1 MLTTLSLSGYRSLRN
16 ISLELDALNIVTGP
30 NGSGKSSLYRA
41 LRLLAE
47 IAQGGVV
54 RLLALEGG
62 VDSALWAGPG
72 KGPISIRLGYATDDY
87 GYAIDLGLPIP
98 IDGSMFNFDPVI
110 KTESMWVGQVLRPRN
125 ELARRGGP
133 MAKVRDSS
141 HNWQVVLTDLAP
153 FDSMMTHA
161 GDPQKTRELLM
172 LREFMRNWRFYDHFR
187 TDRDAPVRQPQIG
200 TRTPVLSSDGH
211 DLAAAIRT
219 IFEIGFVEDFNAALE
234 DAFPGAD
241 VSISTNGAHFELS
254 MTQAGLHRPL
264 QTAELSDGTLRYLLL
279 IAALLSPRPPPL
291 MVLNEPEMSLPPS
304 LLPPLGRLIAK
315 ASQRAQTIVVS
326 HAPELVAAIENAA
339 PARKIALYKHNGET
353 RIEGNEPPSWEWPDR

>member
-1 MLTTLSLSGYRSLRN
+1 MITTLSLAGYRSLRDV
-16 ISLELDALNIVTGP
+16 SLELESLNIVTGP

-62 VDSALWAGPG
+62 IDSALWAGPG

-98 IDGSMFNFDPVI
+98 GLSMFNLDPVI
-110 KTESMWVGQVLRPRN
+110 KTESLWVGQVLRPRN

-133 MAKVRDSS
+133 MVKVRDGN

-153 FDSMMTHA
+153 FDSMMAHA
-161 GDPQKTRELLM
+161 GDPQNARELLM

-187 TDRDAPVRQPQIG
+187 TDRDAPVRQPQIA
-200 TRTPVLSSDGH
+200 TRTPVLSGDGH
-211 DLAAAIRT
+211 DLAAAIQT
-219 IFEIGFVEDFNAALE
+219 IYEIGFPEDFNAALQ
-234 DAFPGAD
+234 DAFPGARVD
-241 VSISTNGAHFELS
+241 ISSNGAYFELS
-254 MTQAGLHRPL
+254 MAQPGLNRPL

-291 MVLNEPEMSLPPS
+291 MVLNEPEMSLHPS

-315 ASQRAQTIVVS
+315 ASQRCQMIVVS
-326 HAPELVAAIENAA
+326 HAPELVAAIEEAA
-339 PARKIALYKHNGET
+339 GARKIALYKHNGET
-353 RIEGNEPPSWEWPDR
+353 RIEDNEPPPWEWPDR